1 MGGSLFYFQRGFMTT
16 ISLPH
21 LNSAV
26 DVISL
31 SATVAQKE
39 AAKYLLG
46 KNYLKIL
53 ESIEKLSKSKIVLSP
68 NLRGFLLMLRD
79 AEDDEIIK
87 FQKLASGKA
96 TIKAMQ
102 DLLKAKTLETSLK
115 ALSGIKV
122 AKKWQEA
129 AGKTKNVVK
138 PVPKVKPPKEPKVA
152 PVSEPAPAPPKTQ
165 DKPITMSWPEVP
177 DRDKKPIQAHTV
189 NIAVRILVKLGLT
202 VNDHD
207 IVKTPRGSTM
217 IVLQPKKDDPK
228 LSWALQIHGDGKFS
242 HGAYNEKGVG
252 TEFQDNV
259 NLANAC
265 MRLKAAID
273 KQNAGNNTT
282 AGTAPKKTELALI
295 DEISDVMPQTLA
307 KNTDKYADHFNA
319 IAQNL
324 CRNIPGLKC
333 HVKGAGMELT
343 YGSGAFGTL
352 TFEKER
358 WTLTPYQRTHAIKD
372 IGQFYDAGH
381 VIDTLLEM
389 FAIDKNKVS
398 KQKAVGTM
406 NTKLLRAKEELMS
419 MIATSSLK
427 VFDEV
432 PVPNLTDNETI
443 VWDCTYKM
451 PTGVSLPIRLRFNSK
466 SGFSFALNNHPA
478 FKVLTPGIA
487 HNTHKFVKGLVSTVA
502 NFVASSSKRYVL
514 VDGRAYNPEPETVIM
529 TFDKKCELRITGN
542 SIFLTG
548 APATVGAIYQSRFR
562 NALDNSDGA
571 ATLDIIA
578 PNNFKIACRTAQ
590 VRDKVMLDAM
600 IIQKV

>member
-26 DVISL
+26 DVVSL

-53 ESIEKLSKSKIVLSP
+53 EAIEKLSKSKIVLSP
-68 NLRGFLLMLRD
+68 SLRGFLLMLRD

-102 DLLKAKTLETSLK
+102 DLVKAKTLESSLK

-122 AKKWQEA
+122 AKKWEEA

-152 PVSEPAPAPPKTQ
+152 PVSEPLPAPKVQ

-177 DRDKKPIQAHTV
+177 DRDTSSMQAHVV
-189 NIAVRILVKLGLT
+189 NLAVKALVKLGLT

-217 IVLQPKKDDPK
+217 IVLQAKKDDPK
-228 LSWALQIHGDGKFS
+228 LHWGIQIHRDGKFS
-242 HGAYNEKGVG
+242 HGAYNEKGIG
-252 TEFQDNV
+252 TEFQDAQR
-259 NLANAC
+259 LETAC
-265 MRLKAAID
+265 AQLKAAID
-273 KQNAGNNTT
+273 KQNAAGTT

-295 DEISDVMPQTLA
+295 DEISDVMPHTLA

-319 IAQNL
+319 IAHNL

-333 HVKGAGMELT
+333 SVNGTVIKLV
-343 YGSGAFGTL
+343 YGSGEFGTL
-352 TFEKER
+352 EFENER
-358 WTLTPYQRTHAIKD
+358 WKVAPYQRTHAIKD

-381 VIDTLLEM
+381 VIDTLSEM
-389 FAIDKNKVS
+389 FAIDKNKVA

-406 NTKLLRAKEELMS
+406 NTKLLRAKEELMT

-427 VFDEV
+427 VFGEV

-466 SGFSFALNNHPA
+466 NGFSFALNNHPA

-487 HNTHKFVKGLVSTVA
+487 HNTHKFVKGLVSTVV

-514 VDGRAYNPEPETVIM
+514 TDGRAYNPEPETVIM

-542 SIFLTG
+542 SIFLSGNPT
-548 APATVGAIYQSRFR
+548 TVGAIYQSRFR

>member
-26 DVISL
+26 DVVSL

-53 ESIEKLSKSKIVLSP
+53 EAIEKLSKSKIVLSP
-68 NLRGFLLMLRD
+68 SLRGFLLMLRD

-102 DLLKAKTLETSLK
+102 DLVKAKTLESSLK

-122 AKKWQEA
+122 AKKWEEA

-152 PVSEPAPAPPKTQ
+152 PVSEPLPAPKVQ

-177 DRDKKPIQAHTV
+177 DRDTSSMQAHV
-189 NIAVRILVKLGLT
+189 ANLAVKALVKLGLT

-217 IVLQPKKDDPK
+217 IVLQAKKDDPK
-228 LSWALQIHGDGKFS
+228 LHWGIQIHRDGKFS
-242 HGAYNEKGVG
+242 HGAYNEKGIG
-252 TEFQDNV
+252 TEFQDAQR
-259 NLANAC
+259 LETAC
-265 MRLKAAID
+265 AQLKAAID
-273 KQNAGNNTT
+273 KQNAAGTT

-295 DEISDVMPQTLA
+295 DEISDVMPHTLA

-319 IAQNL
+319 IAHNL

-333 HVKGAGMELT
+333 SVNGTVIKLV
-343 YGSGAFGTL
+343 YGSGEFGTL
-352 TFEKER
+352 EFENER
-358 WTLTPYQRTHAIKD
+358 WKVAPYQRTHAIKD

-381 VIDTLLEM
+381 VIDTLSEM
-389 FAIDKNKVS
+389 FAIDKNKVA

-406 NTKLLRAKEELMS
+406 NTKLLRAKEELMT

-427 VFDEV
+427 VFGEV

-466 SGFSFALNNHPA
+466 NGFSFALNNHPA

-514 VDGRAYNPEPETVIM
+514 TDGRAYNPEPETVIM

-542 SIFLTG
+542 SIFLSGNPT
-548 APATVGAIYQSRFR
+548 TVGAIYQSRFR
-562 NALDNSDGA
+562 NALNNSDGA

-578 PNNFKIACRTAQ
+578 PNNYKIACRTAQ